1 MSDIADDGDC
11 CGGIVPRGGGDMG
24 PNTGSEVVLGVTF
37 KGVVAFAERHI
48 TFSMWNGFKTEF
60 KLIS

>member
-24 PNTGSEVVLGVTF
+24 PNTGSEVVFGVTF
-37 KGVVAFAERHI
+37 QGVVAFAERHYI
-48 TFSMWNGFKTEF
+48 SMWNGFKTEF

>member
-24 PNTGSEVVLGVTF
+24 PNTGSEVVFGVTF
-37 KGVVAFAERHI
+37 QGVVAFAERHYI
-48 TFSMWNGFKTEF
+48 IYVERAQNGV
-60 KLIS
+60 